1 MSLQSKAFQIIFSHP
16 AARQGLLLHSALL
29 ILILFCMN
37 IVKIRGVVKNYA
49 WGNRNFIPSLIG
61 GYDGKPQA
69 ELWLGGHSSG
79 DADVNGER
87 LSSFI
92 FENREYLGSEDWA
105 KYSGRLPFLMKVL
118 AIEKPLSLQCH
129 PSRAQA
135 ELGWK
140 REEGLRKAGKEVS
153 YQDDNEKCEMIL
165 ALSPISALCGFR
177 AIEEIRADLSRVI
190 PESYEAVIK
199 PFSDSL
205 EHLFKSLFSLD
216 QPIRQS
222 ILSELGSAVSPCSS
236 FSDGFLTREGIVKE
250 CLEEYEGDIGSLFPY
265 LMNIVHLSPGE
276 AMAIRPGTLHAY
288 VLGNGIEVMNDSDN
302 VLRGGLT
309 KKRVDLDELCSIM
322 DFSPLKVEKCSFMAD
337 SHGRRLYSSPSDKF
351 SLLSVSSGK
360 YDVSGEKISIAIVTE
375 GKITFS
381 SGLQSLALEKGEAAL
396 IDAGEKYEMTVD
408 GKAFISELPN

>member
-1 MSLQSKAFQIIFSHP
+1 
-16 AARQGLLLHSALL
+16 
-29 ILILFCMN
+29 MN

-49 WGNRNFIPSLIG
+49 WGNRDFIPSLIG
-61 GYDGKPQA
+61 GYDGQPQA
-69 ELWLGGHSSG
+69 ELWLGGHPSG

-129 PSRAQA
+129 PSSAQA

-140 REEGLRKAGKEVS
+140 REEVLRKAGKEVS

-177 AIEEIRADLSRVI
+177 SIDEIRADLSHVI
-190 PESYEAVIK
+190 PSSYEAVIK

-216 QPIRQS
+216 KPLKDS
-222 ILSELGSAVSPCSS
+222 ILTELGSAISSSAS
-236 FSDGFLTREGIVKE
+236 FSNGFLTREGIVKE
-250 CLEEYEGDIGSLFPY
+250 CLEEYAGDIGSLFPY
-265 LMNIVHLSPGE
+265 LMNVVHLSPGE

-309 KKRVDLDELCSIM
+309 KKRIDLDELCAIM
-322 DFSPLKVEKCSFMAD
+322 DFSPLNVEKCSASID
-337 SHGRRLYSSPSDKF
+337 SHGRTLYSSPSDKF
-351 SLLSVSSGK
+351 SLLSVSSGE
-360 YDVSGEKISIAIVTE
+360 YDVSGEGVSIAIVTE
-375 GKITFS
+375 GRVTFS
-381 SGLQSLALEKGEAAL
+381 CGLQSLTLEKGESAL
-396 IDAGEKYEMTVD
+396 IASGEAYKMTVE
-408 GKAFISELPN
+408 GKAFISELPD

>member
-1 MSLQSKAFQIIFSHP
+1 
-16 AARQGLLLHSALL
+16 
-29 ILILFCMN
+29 MN
-37 IVKIRGVVKNYA
+37 IVKISGVVKNYA
-49 WGNRNFIPSLIG
+49 WGNRDFIPSLIG

-69 ELWLGGHSSG
+69 ELWLGGHPSG

-87 LSSFI
+87 LSSFML
-92 FENREYLGSEDWA
+92 ENREYLGPKDWDR
-105 KYSGRLPFLMKVL
+105 YSGRLPFLMKVL

-129 PSRAQA
+129 PSRTQA

-140 REEGLRKAGKEVS
+140 REEEKRKAGAEVS

-177 AIEEIRADLSRVI
+177 SIDEIRADLSHVI
-190 PESYEAVIK
+190 PSSYEAVIK

-216 QPIRQS
+216 KPLKDS
-222 ILSELGSAVSPCSS
+222 ILTELGSAVSSAAS

-250 CLEEYEGDIGSLFPY
+250 CLDEYAGDIGSLFPY
-265 LMNIVHLSPGE
+265 LMNVVHLSPGE

-309 KKRVDLDELCSIM
+309 KKRIDLDELCAIM
-322 DFSPLKVEKCSFMAD
+322 DFSPLKVEKCSASID
-337 SHGRRLYSSPSDKF
+337 SHGRTLYSSPSDKF
-351 SLLSVSSGK
+351 SLLSVSSGE
-360 YDVSGEKISIAIVTE
+360 YDVSGEGVSIAIVTE
-375 GKITFS
+375 GRVTFS
-381 SGLQSLALEKGEAAL
+381 CGLQSLALEKGESAL
-396 IDAGEKYEMTVD
+396 IASGEAYKMTVE
-408 GKAFISELPN
+408 GKAFISELPD